1 MTISTAESFLQLAK
15 AQISQRDINDSLIK
29 AVAELAREM
38 KRLEEDVRRARRD
51 VQVSRRF

>member
-1 MTISTAESFLQLAK
+1 MPISTAESFLQLAK